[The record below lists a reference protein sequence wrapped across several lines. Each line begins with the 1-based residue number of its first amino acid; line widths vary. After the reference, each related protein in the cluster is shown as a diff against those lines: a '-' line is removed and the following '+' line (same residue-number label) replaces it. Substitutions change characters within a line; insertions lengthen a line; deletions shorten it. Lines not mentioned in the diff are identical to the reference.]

1 MSTFARLLVLLCGL
15 LVLPAVHAFADDY
28 DDNDDEEDYKT
39 KQTRVTRLETPRD
52 RYNAKLEMLN
62 AKVERRRQICKN
74 QRSSGADYCM
84 KEADQVEY
92 EGRRELK
99 DELEAAL
106 EKSATTERK

>member
-39 KQTRVTRLETPRD
+39 KRTHVTRLETPRD
-52 RYNAKLEMLN
+52 RYNAKLEILN
-62 AKVERRRQICKN
+62 AKVERRRQICKLQHAN
-74 QRSSGADYCM
+74 SADFCM
-84 KEADQVEY
+84 KEADQLEY
-92 EGRRELK
+92 EGRRALK